1 MRGIRPIAVAG
12 ALTAALA
19 VGACSSG
26 TPTVTPNNSG
36 SPTTGAATS
45 LTAGGSSFIN
55 PLMTR
60 MTAEYKTSAGVAIN
74 YQSVG
79 STSGITNL
87 GNGNFA
93 FAASDA
99 PLNASQAGQMPDA
112 LHIPAVFGAVA
123 ITFNLSGVSSLNL
136 DGPTLANIY
145 LGKITKW
152 NDPAIKN
159 LNPNASLPSTSITV
173 VHRSDGSGTTFIFT
187 TYLSKVSPEWA
198 SKHGAK
204 TAPDVFPI
212 GLGGAKNDGVTANV
226 TRTSGAIGYVELAYA
241 KNHKPNPLPVV
252 SVKNAAGQFVEP
264 SLDSTNAATS
274 QITTLPADLKD
285 LRAADE
291 AGAMTYP
298 IVGLTWFIVRKTQ
311 TNQAQGKA
319 VVDFL
324 WWAVHTGQ
332 QYADELLYG
341 KLPAAVVTQDEAAIK
356 SISYNGTPLYTG

>member
-1 MRGIRPIAVAG
+1 VRGIRPGATAL
-12 ALTAALA
+12 ALTAALVA
-19 VGACSSG
+19 GACSSG
-26 TPTVTPNNSG
+26 TPTVTPNNTN
-36 SPTTGAATS
+36 SPTGGATS

-55 PLMTR
+55 PLMQR
-60 MTAEYKTSAGVAIN
+60 MTAEYKTSAGVAVN

-87 GNGNFA
+87 TNGNFA

-99 PLNASQAGQMPDA
+99 PLNAQQAGQMSDA
-112 LHIPAVFGAVA
+112 IHIPAVFGAVA
-123 ITFNLSGVSSLNL
+123 LTFNLSGVSSLKL
-136 DGPTLANIY
+136 DGPTIANIY
-145 LGKITKW
+145 MGKITKW
-152 NDPAIKN
+152 NDPAIKS
-159 LNPNASLPSTSITV
+159 LNPNATLPSTSITV

-187 TYLSKVSPEWA
+187 TYLSKVSAEWA

-226 TRTSGAIGYVELAYA
+226 TRTNGAIGYVELAYA
-241 KNHKPNPLPVV
+241 KNHKPAPLPVA
-252 SVKNAAGQFVEP
+252 SVKNASGQFVDP

-274 QITTLPADLKD
+274 QISTLPPDLKD

-291 AGAMTYP
+291 PGATTYP

-311 TNQAQGKA
+311 TNQTEGKA
-319 VVDFL
+319 VVNFL

-332 QYADELLYG
+332 QYTDALLYG
-341 KLPAAVVTQDEAAIK
+341 KLPSAVVTADEVLIK
-356 SISYNGTPLYTG
+356 SVTYNGTPLYAG